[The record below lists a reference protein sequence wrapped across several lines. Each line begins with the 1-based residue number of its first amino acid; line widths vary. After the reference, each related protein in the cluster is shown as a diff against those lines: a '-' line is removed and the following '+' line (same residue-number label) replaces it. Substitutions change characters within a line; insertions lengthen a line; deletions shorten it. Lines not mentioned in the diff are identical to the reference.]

1 MAIATFSSL
10 NMKSTE
16 PVNRL
21 LAEAISSPLTSLPG
35 REKFSKKSF
44 YLSFCETYTYYA
56 LYSLL

>member
-44 YLSFCETYTYYA
+44 YLSFCETCIN
-56 LYSLL
+56 